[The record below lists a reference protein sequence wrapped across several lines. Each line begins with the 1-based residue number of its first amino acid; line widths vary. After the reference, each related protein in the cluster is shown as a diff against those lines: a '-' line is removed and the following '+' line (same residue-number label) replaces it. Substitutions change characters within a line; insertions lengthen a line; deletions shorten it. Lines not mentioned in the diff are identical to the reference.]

1 MQNQAKSIDFFFL
14 FWYSINARSE
24 RSVFFARSTDY
35 NRGGERYVESM
46 QRMQQGPEF
55 RQQREPQQPQD
66 EENFQSE
73 RTESENR
80 KRRKDW
86 IRLRLRALPQERQ
99 SGTRLIEFRELES
112 LPDRGGFLRF

>member
-66 EENFQSE
+66 EKNVQSQRAE
-73 RTESENR
+73 GKNR
-80 KRRKDW
+80 QRRQGR
-86 IRLRLRALPQERQ
+86 IRLRMRPLPEERQ
-99 SGTRLIEFRELES
+99 SRARLI
-112 LPDRGGFLRF
+112 